1 MSEKPKLMVVDDE
14 PENLDLLYRTF
25 RRQFQIFKADGP
37 IGALEML
44 DREGEMAVIISD
56 QLMPQMNGIEFLT
69 STIERFPDT
78 IRILLSGL
86 GEEMDG
92 LADKKKKAQVFKL
105 ITKPCNIDELKA
117 VVQEAA
123 EIYQAAKLRNDVS

>member
-1 MSEKPKLMVVDDE
+1 MPEKPKLMVVDDE
-14 PENLDLLYRTF
+14 PENLDLMYRTF
-25 RRQFQIFKADGP
+25 RRQFQIFKAESP
-37 IGALEML
+37 AIALETL

-56 QLMPQMNGIEFLT
+56 HLMPQMTGVEFLT
-69 STIERFPDT
+69 STIERFPHT

-92 LADKKKKAQVFKL
+92 LGENMKKAQVFKL

-117 VVQEAA
+117 VVQEAT
-123 EIYQAAKLRNDVS
+123 EKYQAAKLAEE

>member
-56 QLMPQMNGIEFLT
+56 QLMPQMNGIDFLS

-92 LADKKKKAQVFKL
+92 LADKKKKAKIFKL

-123 EIYQAAKLRNDVS
+123 EIYQAAKLKNGMS